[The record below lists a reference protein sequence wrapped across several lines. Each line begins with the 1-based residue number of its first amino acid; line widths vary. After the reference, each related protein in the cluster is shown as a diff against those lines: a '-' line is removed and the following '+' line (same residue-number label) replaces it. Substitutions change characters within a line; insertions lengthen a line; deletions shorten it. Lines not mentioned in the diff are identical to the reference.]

1 MNVEIFQH
9 GVTEGYATTMELR
22 SLKGKN
28 VICEVQKGSIAEE
41 LGIEPGDFI
50 HSINGTPVEDIIEYT
65 FLQSDEY
72 IELEIEKANG
82 DLYIYDIE
90 KDYDEELGIEF
101 SNPIIDAVRTCN
113 NDCVFCFV
121 NQLPE
126 GMRKTLYIKDDDSRL
141 SFLQGNFITMTN
153 MKDKDIDRMIRYRI
167 SPVNISVHTT
177 NPELRA
183 KMLHNKHAGDIMRKI
198 QKLADADLTM
208 NGQIV
213 CVPEYNDKDELEKTV
228 RDLSKFHPN
237 MQSIAVVPVG
247 ITKHRKNLP
256 SLKTFDK
263 DSSKELINL
272 IEGLQQEFLEKFGT
286 RFIFAS
292 DEFYIMAD
300 LDVPEDESYENY
312 IQIENGVGLIKKFET
327 QILQCLEE
335 LQKKEHDCTLQE
347 EKRITIATGASA
359 YCFMKKIAC
368 LVEKQFDNLSIDVV
382 KIDNHFFGTT
392 ITVAGLI
399 TGTDLYEQLKDRELG
414 NALLLPRV
422 MFRSDDLVF
431 LDDITKDALEHRLN
445 TRIVVTE
452 IDGNDFINKIKQI
465 AC

>member
-1 MNVEIFQH
+1 
-9 GVTEGYATTMELR
+9 MELR
-22 SLKGKN
+22 TFKGKN
-28 VICEVQKGSIAEE
+28 IICNVVEDSIAQE

-82 DLYIYDIE
+82 DLYLYDIE
-90 KDYDEELGIEF
+90 KEYDEELGIEF

-113 NDCVFCFV
+113 NDCIFCFV

-126 GMRKTLYIKDDDSRL
+126 GMRETLYIKDDDSRL

-153 MKDKDIDRMIRYRI
+153 MKDKDIDKMIRYRI

-183 KMLHNKHAGDIMRKI
+183 TMLHNRYAGDIMRKI
-198 QKLADADLTM
+198 ERLSDAGIEM

-213 CVPEYNDKDELEKTV
+213 CVPGYNDQAELEKTV
-228 RDLSKFHPN
+228 RDLSEFYPN

-247 ITKHRKNLP
+247 ITKHREKLP
-256 SLKTFDK
+256 ELDIFDQN
-263 DSSKELINL
+263 SSEELIL
-272 IEGLQQEFLEKFGT
+272 LVEKLQEEFLGKFGT

-292 DEFYIMAD
+292 DEFYVMAGHD
-300 LDVPEDESYENY
+300 LPDDDAYENY

-327 QILQCLEE
+327 QIKQCLATLNKEDYFCQGRE
-335 LQKKEHDCTLQE
+335 AKKITL
-347 EKRITIATGASA
+347 ATGSSA
-359 YCFMKKIAC
+359 YYFMKKIAS
-368 LVEKQFDNLSIDVV
+368 LVEKQFEKLSIEVIR
-382 KIDNHFFGTT
+382 IDNNFFGKT

-399 TGTDLYEQLKDRELG
+399 TGSDLYDQLKDRDLG
-414 NALLLPRV
+414 IGLLLPRV
-422 MFRSDDLVF
+422 MFRSDDLIF
-431 LDDITKDALEHRLN
+431 LDDITKEELEHKLE
-445 TRIVVTE
+445 TKIFVAE
-452 IDGNDFINKIKQI
+452 IDGEDFIKKIKEI

>member
-50 HSINGTPVEDIIEYT
+50 HSINGTAVEDIIEYT

-90 KDYDEELGIEF
+90 KNYDEELGIEF

-167 SPVNISVHTT
+167 ISRRRTSP
-177 NPELRA
+177 A
-183 KMLHNKHAGDIMRKI
+183 
-198 QKLADADLTM
+198 
-208 NGQIV
+208 
-213 CVPEYNDKDELEKTV
+213 
-228 RDLSKFHPN
+228 
-237 MQSIAVVPVG
+237 
-247 ITKHRKNLP
+247 
-256 SLKTFDK
+256 
-263 DSSKELINL
+263 
-272 IEGLQQEFLEKFGT
+272 
-286 RFIFAS
+286 
-292 DEFYIMAD
+292 
-300 LDVPEDESYENY
+300 
-312 IQIENGVGLIKKFET
+312 
-327 QILQCLEE
+327 
-335 LQKKEHDCTLQE
+335 
-347 EKRITIATGASA
+347 
-359 YCFMKKIAC
+359 
-368 LVEKQFDNLSIDVV
+368 
-382 KIDNHFFGTT
+382 
-392 ITVAGLI
+392 
-399 TGTDLYEQLKDRELG
+399 
-414 NALLLPRV
+414 
-422 MFRSDDLVF
+422 
-431 LDDITKDALEHRLN
+431 
-445 TRIVVTE
+445 
-452 IDGNDFINKIKQI
+452 
-465 AC
+465 